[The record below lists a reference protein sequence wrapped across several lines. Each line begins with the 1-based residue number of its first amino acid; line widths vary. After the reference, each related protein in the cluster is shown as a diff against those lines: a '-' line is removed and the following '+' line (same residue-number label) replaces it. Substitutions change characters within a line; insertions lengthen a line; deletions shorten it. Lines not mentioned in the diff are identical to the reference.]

1 MIELNLIEVK
11 TSQLSGLGPLLQ
23 LIKAVNWIIVGIAAA
38 LYFGGEWWLDND
50 WSKEKQAKEEEQNQL
65 TTELNKL
72 KRDIKKNQDV
82 KDMIL
87 AFNKQA
93 EVLKA
98 RSAQIEEIRQ
108 LKINP
113 QRILERIAR
122 DVPDEVWLTSIELT
136 PSKTISIQ
144 GEALEYQS
152 IGDFMT
158 KLNDSKFFNRSLN
171 LKESNSVDIKVND
184 LTRRV
189 EKFTIAGNI
198 SAYD

>member
-11 TSQLSGLGPLLQ
+11 TSQLSGIRPLLV
-23 LIKAVNWIIVGIAAA
+23 LLKSVNWIVVAIAGAGY
-38 LYFGGEWWLDND
+38 LGGEWYLDESWN
-50 WSKEKQAKEEEQNQL
+50 KEREEKEGERDQLAKEVRQL
-65 TTELNKL
+65 KS
-72 KRDIKKNQDV
+72 DIKKNQDV
-82 KDMIL
+82 KDMII

-122 DVPDEVWLTSIELT
+122 DVPETVWLNSIELL
-136 PSKTISIQ
+136 PAKTVSIQ
-144 GEALEYQS
+144 GEAVEYRA
-152 IGDFMT
+152 IGDFMA
-158 KLNDSKFFNRSLN
+158 KLNESKFFDRSLK
-171 LKESNSVDIKVND
+171 LKDSSSIDIKVND

-198 SAYD
+198 ITYD